1 MSLSRTRNRL
11 ILLGLVLL
19 LAACGTAGTLDA
31 SSPDTSTEIFAD
43 PEPEADLGMDT
54 VAPDA
59 SSLDADLEA
68 VSPNDL
74 EAQSLLS
81 AAATPSRASLAQQ
94 ILASRRISLLTRQV
108 SGVNDGADARSNIR
122 DTAAGRAAKRSSYGN
137 APGGSV
143 QLSLNL
149 LRGILSVAGKYTIR
163 VTAIAGG
170 SHSSSS
176 RHYRGLAFDVDTI
189 NGRAVNAGNPY
200 FRGLLQACRSA
211 GATELLGPGDAGHST
226 HTHCGWPR

>member
-1 MSLSRTRNRL
+1 MNLFRIPNPL
-11 ILLGLVLL
+11 ILLSLALM
-19 LAACGTAGTLDA
+19 LAACGTADTPDA
-31 SSPDTSTEIFAD
+31 YVPDPPTGVYAD
-43 PEPEADLGMDT
+43 PEPEADLGIDT
-54 VAPDA
+54 VAPEA
-59 SSLDADLEA
+59 SSDADLEA
-68 VSPNDL
+68 ASPNDL
-74 EAQSLLS
+74 ESLSLS

-122 DTAAGRAAKRSSYGN
+122 DTAAGRAAKRSTYGN

-143 QLSLNL
+143 QLSVNM

-170 SHSSSS
+170 SHSSNS